1 MVAAHVDAVAKH
13 DRPRGGL
20 DAYARESA
28 LGTHRLFTG
37 PSPSPSS
44 TSMGSSSGGRVA
56 AK

>member
-37 PSPSPSS
+37 PPPSPSS